1 MSTQPL
7 RTTTSGRPGS
17 HRSGLILAVC
27 CLAQF
32 MIVVDASVVNVALP
46 TLASDLRFR
55 QETLQ
60 WVNNA
65 YAVVLCGFL
74 LLGGRMAD
82 LYGRRRVFLYGAAM
96 FTLASS
102 VGGAATDPSALVIAR
117 AFQGLGAAA
126 MAPATL
132 TVLSITFTEPAA
144 RARAFGAWSA
154 VGGSAGT
161 VGVLVGGI
169 ITQWLSWRWT
179 LLVNLPVGSL
189 LVVAAGWLLPRDE
202 QPHRRQALDLSGA
215 VTATAGLMATVYGI
229 AVSRS
234 HGWTSPRVVCALSA
248 GGVLLLLFLVVER
261 WFARSPLVALGV
273 FRNRAVASANL
284 VAFFGVAALFST
296 FYFFTM
302 FLQQVLGYSPLGTG
316 LAYLPLS
323 AGIALA
329 GWRVSAVIPAVGP
342 RPVMLCGLGMACA
355 ALVWL
360 SRAGVDATYAADLLG
375 PSLLLGLGMG
385 VVLNAT
391 TAAATSGLPP
401 ESAGLASGLLNTT
414 RQLGSAVGLV
424 ALATLAGSR
433 TGGAN
438 GTETAPGVLA
448 SAYGAAFTG
457 AAGCA
462 VLGFLAALTVPAQV
476 GRFPR

>member
-1 MSTQPL
+1 MDTQPL
-7 RTTTSGRPGS
+7 LATTAGEPGR
-17 HRSGLILAVC
+17 HRDGLVLAVC

-46 TLASDLRFR
+46 SLAAELRFR
-55 QETLQ
+55 PESLQ

-74 LLGGRMAD
+74 LLGGRLAD
-82 LYGRRRVFLYGAAM
+82 LYGRRRVFLGGAVV
-96 FTLASS
+96 FTLA
-102 VGGAATDPSALVIAR
+102 GGLGGVATEPVALVIAR

-132 TVLSITFTEPAA
+132 TVLSVTFTEPAA

-161 VGVLVGGI
+161 MGVLLGGI

-179 LLVNLPVGSL
+179 LLVNLPLGVL
-189 LVVAAGWLLPRDE
+189 LVAVGRLLPRDE
-202 QPHRRQALDLSGA
+202 RPRQRRAFDLPGA

-229 AVSRS
+229 AASHT
-234 HGWTSPRVVCALSA
+234 HGWTSPRVLGALTA
-248 GGVLLLLFLVVER
+248 GGVLLSLFLVVQR
-261 WFARSPLVALGV
+261 WFARSPLVPLGV

-284 VAFFGVAALFST
+284 VAFFGIAALFST
-296 FYFFTM
+296 FYVLTLL
-302 FLQQVLGYSPLGTG
+302 LQQVLHYSPLQTG

-329 GWRVSAVIPAVGP
+329 GWRVSAVLPVTGP
-342 RPVMLCGLGMACA
+342 RPVMLCGLATACA

-360 SRAGVDATYAADLLG
+360 SRAGADATYGGDLLG
-375 PSLLLGLGMG
+375 PSMLLGLGMG
-385 VVLNAT
+385 VVLNVT
-391 TAAATSGLPP
+391 TVVATSGLPQ
-401 ESAGLASGLLNTT
+401 ERAGLASGLLNTT

-424 ALATLAGSR
+424 ILSTFAASR
-433 TGGAN
+433 TGGAD
-438 GTETAPGVLA
+438 GTAVAPEVLA
-448 SAYGAAFTG
+448 SAYGAALLG

-462 VLGFLAALTVPAQV
+462 ALGFLAALTVP
-476 GRFPR
+476 GRPRHAHR